1 MAIGYYDITTKIKT
15 ALLEDVNINTV
26 TKGVINGIDNSK
38 QTMFPLAHLRIEN
51 ITQERPAL
59 RFSVSLELLDI
70 VDVSNLQTNDMF
82 VGNDNQD
89 DILNTQLGVGLRLM
103 ERFRRGDL
111 FTSEYELDGDPNY
124 EQLNYEYENGLSGWR
139 LTFDIMYKH
148 DMTIC

>member
-1 MAIGYYDITTKIKT
+1 MIGYYDITTKIKT

-26 TKGVINGIDNSK
+26 TKGVINGIDNPK

-70 VDVSNLQTNDMF
+70 VDISNLQTNDRF
-82 VGNDNQD
+82 IGNDNQD

>member
-1 MAIGYYDITTKIKT
+1 MIGYYDITTKIKT

-70 VDVSNLQTNDMF
+70 VDISNLQTNDRF
-82 VGNDNQD
+82 IGNDNQD

>member
-1 MAIGYYDITTKIKT
+1 MIGYYDITTKIKT

-38 QTMFPLAHLRIEN
+38 QTMFPLAHLRIDN

-70 VDVSNLQTNDMF
+70 VDVSNLQTNDRF
-82 VGNDNQD
+82 IGNDNQD

>member
-1 MAIGYYDITTKIKT
+1 MIGYYDITTKIKT

-70 VDVSNLQTNDMF
+70 VDVSNLQTNDRF